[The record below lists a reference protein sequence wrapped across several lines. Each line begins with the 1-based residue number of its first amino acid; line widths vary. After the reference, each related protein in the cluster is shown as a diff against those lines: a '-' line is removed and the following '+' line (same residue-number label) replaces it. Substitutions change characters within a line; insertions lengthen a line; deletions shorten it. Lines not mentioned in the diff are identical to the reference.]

1 MSRLSLEGDGPGRE
15 EVDRIVSQDR
25 SRKAGRGRLADQLL
39 AEMRDIVKH

>member
-25 SRKAGRGRLADQLL
+25 KAGRGRLADQLL